1 MLFLGSHEREE
12 PFEDAAGH
20 PAGRAFREC
29 LLPDPGGAFFI
40 GPLPKVSLGEM
51 DAFGGGFHGVSW
63 VGKGFQGVAVRMS
76 ARKTPWITSS

>member
-1 MLFLGSHEREE
+1 
-12 PFEDAAGH
+12 
-20 PAGRAFREC
+20 
-29 LLPDPGGAFFI
+29 
-40 GPLPKVSLGEM
+40 LPKVSLGEM